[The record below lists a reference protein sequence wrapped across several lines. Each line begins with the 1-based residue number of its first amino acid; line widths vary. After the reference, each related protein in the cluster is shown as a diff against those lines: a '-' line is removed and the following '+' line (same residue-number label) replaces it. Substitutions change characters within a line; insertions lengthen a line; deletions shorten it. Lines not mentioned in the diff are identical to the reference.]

1 MSNHILKTEEGKR
14 LLEDR
19 DKQKHWKRWGPY
31 LSERQW
37 GTVREDYSSDGDA
50 WGSFPFDHAQSRAYR
65 WGEDGLGGISDNHQR
80 LCFALALWNGKDSLL
95 KERLFGLTNPQGNH
109 GEDVKEYY
117 FYLDSSPTHSYMKF
131 LYKYPQLKFPYEQ
144 LVSENQKRSRSDPE
158 YELLDTVL
166 FDENKY
172 FDVTVEYAKSNPE
185 DILIKITIINQGP
198 KEAEIFL
205 LPSLWFRNTWSWNE
219 TDEKPSLIQKNR
231 ANSISEVEVS
241 HPSLGRRWFY
251 SENPENLLFTE
262 NETNFQRLYGINNN
276 SLYTKDGIN
285 DYIVNSHQEAIN
297 PEKRGTKL
305 AVLYKHTIKSK
316 SNFVVRLRLTNQ
328 LLDLSDPTSVFGH
341 GFEEIFEQRM
351 RETDDYYN
359 SFIPTSSDEDLKNIQ
374 RQAFAGMLWTKQ
386 YYHYIV
392 QTWLK
397 GDKDSKPPPERFHGR
412 NSDWV
417 HLYTDDILSMPDK
430 WEYPWFASW
439 DTAFHLIPLV
449 MVDPEFA
456 KKQLLLLTREWYMHP
471 NGQIPAYEWNFE
483 DVNPPV
489 HAWAAWRI
497 FRIETEMY
505 GKKDRIFLE
514 RVFQKLL
521 LNFTWWVNKK
531 DRDGKSVFQGGFL
544 GLDNI
549 GVFDRSGRHL
559 EEDIPYSSLDQ
570 ADGTAWMGM
579 YCLNMLRISLELAQ
593 ENQAYEDIASKFF
606 EHFLYIANAM
616 NDVGLWDEE
625 DGFYYDTIHF
635 PNQEHQSL
643 KVRSMVGLIPLFAVE
658 SIDRSLIENLP
669 DFKRRMEWFIE
680 NRPDL
685 AKNVICQSGES
696 KQHIFSL
703 VKKDQLTRILKRLL
717 EQNEFLSQYG
727 IRALSKYHQESP
739 YVFQVGNHS
748 HSVFYE
754 PGESNSSMFGGNS
767 NWRGPIWFPV
777 NFLII
782 ESLKKFSHYFRDSMK
797 VECPTDSGNFLTLRE
812 VSLQISSR
820 LSNIFKRNNS
830 GKRPVYGQTDK
841 FQLDSAWRNLILFYE
856 YFHGEDG
863 SGIGASH
870 QTGWTGLIAILIQQ
884 LSENE
889 LKM

>member
-1 MSNHILKTEEGKR
+1 MSNRILETEEGKR

-144 LVSENQKRSRSDPE
+144 LVSENQKRSRADPE

-185 DILIKITIINQGP
+185 DILIKITITNQGP
-198 KEAEIFL
+198 EEAEIFL
-205 LPSLWFRNTWSWNE
+205 LPTLWFRNTWSWNE

-231 ANSISEVEVS
+231 ANSISEVEAS

-285 DYIVNSHQEAIN
+285 DYIVNSHKESIN
-297 PEKRGTKL
+297 HEKRGTKL
-305 AVLYKHTIKSK
+305 AVLYKRTITSK
-316 SNFVVRLRLTNQ
+316 SNFIVRLRLTNQ
-328 LLDLSDPTSVFGH
+328 LLDISNPTLVFGH

-593 ENQAYEDIASKFF
+593 ENKVYEDIASKFF

-616 NDVGLWDEE
+616 NDVGLWDEK

-635 PNQEHQSL
+635 PNQEHESL
-643 KVRSMVGLIPLFAVE
+643 KVRSMVGLIPLFGVE
-658 SIDRSLIENLP
+658 IIDRSLIENLP

-685 AKNVICQSGES
+685 AKNIICQSGES
-696 KQHIFSL
+696 TQHIFSL
-703 VKKDQLTRILKRLL
+703 VKKAQLTGILKRLL
-717 EQNEFLSQYG
+717 DENEFLSQYG
-727 IRALSKYHQESP
+727 IRALSKFHQESP

-748 HSVFYE
+748 HSVSYE
-754 PGESNSSMFGGNS
+754 PGESLSGMFGGNS

-797 VECPTDSGNFLTLRE
+797 IEYPTNSGNYLTLGE
-812 VSLQISSR
+812 VSQKISSR
-820 LSNIFKRNNS
+820 LSKIFQRNNS

-841 FQLDSAWRNLILFYE
+841 FQFDSAWRNLILFYE

-889 LKM
+889 VRM